1 MNCFLNFSRE
11 EKMKKL
17 YVTGAA
23 GFIGS
28 NFTKMALKKGYTVL
42 AVDCLTYA
50 GHLENLEEVSKNSN
64 FQFHNEN
71 ICNDSAGFLLRKFQ
85 PDYVVNFAAESHVD
99 RSIENPLVFI
109 ETNVKGTA
117 NLLNHSLI
125 HWQESGKPKHFRYLQ
140 VSTDEVYGSLGA
152 NGKFEENTPLD
163 PSSPYS
169 SSKAAAD
176 LLVGAW
182 NRTYDLPTI
191 ITRCSNNY
199 GPFQFPE
206 KLIPHMIHCALE
218 GRPLP
223 VYGEGK
229 NIRDWIFVEDHCDGI
244 FLALEKGGAGSLFCF
259 GGESEMKNIDLV
271 NLLCEKLDQVKK
283 PNNSFKK
290 QISFVK
296 DRLGHDLRYAIENAF
311 SRKAL
316 GFQPKVNFE
325 EGLERTIEWYL
336 NNQEWCK
343 KVLSKS

>member
-1 MNCFLNFSRE
+1 
-11 EKMKKL
+11 MKKI
-17 YVTGAA
+17 YITGAA

-28 NFTKMALKKGYTVL
+28 NFTKMAIARGYSVL

-50 GHLENLEEVSKNSN
+50 GHLENLESVLQHPN
-64 FQFHNEN
+64 FQFHKEN
-71 ICNDSAGFLLRKFQ
+71 ICSEKAGLLLREFQ
-85 PDYVVNFAAESHVD
+85 PDFVVNFAAESHVD

-109 ETNVKGTA
+109 KTNVNGTG
-117 NLLNHSLI
+117 NLLKHALLF
-125 HWQESGKPKHFRYLQ
+125 WQTTGKPSHFRYLQ
-140 VSTDEVYGSLGA
+140 VSTDEVYGSLGEF
-152 NGKFEENTPLD
+152 GKFEEHTRLD

-199 GPFQFPE
+199 GPYQFPE

-218 GRPLP
+218 GKPLP
-223 VYGEGK
+223 VYGAGR
-229 NIRDWIFVEDHCDGI
+229 NVRDWIYVEDHCEGI
-244 FLALEKGGAGSLFCF
+244 FLALEKGNPGSIFCF

-271 NLLCEKLDQVKK
+271 NLLCDHLDQMKK
-283 PNNSFKK
+283 SNESYKK
-290 QISFVK
+290 QITFVK

-311 SRKAL
+311 SAKTL

-325 EGLERTIEWYL
+325 TGLKKTIDWYL
-336 NNQEWCK
+336 ANQTWCK